1 MRRAQEHVEPA
12 LPPALLD
19 ADQLATCAAEE
30 SFSTPAVTTQIL
42 MRTLSLGCHRAA
54 AGGEPIPWPV
64 ETTGLIPQFCT
75 AGHQK
80 TGAVYPNR

>member
-42 MRTLSLGCHRAA
+42 MRTLSLGCH
-54 AGGEPIPWPV
+54 
-64 ETTGLIPQFCT
+64 
-75 AGHQK
+75 
-80 TGAVYPNR
+80 